1 MDEATLHWI
10 YVGVMALGALL
21 FFVWSQNPRGVPR
34 YEYLIALFIPI
45 WSATAYMAM
54 AMGQGKIEVDGQI
67 TYVARYLDWV
77 ITTPLLLLALA
88 LTAMHKQPRNY
99 TTIAGIMAA
108 DAFMIVCGLLADLS
122 EGTPRYIWYGL
133 GVLAFLV
140 VLYLVWVTL
149 RQEAA
154 NNPDPR
160 IAGIYN
166 RLAAYLTVFWIGYP
180 LVWLIGPSGLGI
192 VSQSVDTVLFIVL
205 PIFSKVGFSIFDLWQ
220 LRGLSDQT
228 EYSPQTTAATSR

>member
-1 MDEATLHWI
+1 
-10 YVGVMALGALL
+10 
-21 FFVWSQNPRGVPR
+21 
-34 YEYLIALFIPI
+34 
-45 WSATAYMAM
+45 
-54 AMGQGKIEVDGQI
+54 
-67 TYVARYLDWV
+67 
-77 ITTPLLLLALA
+77 
-88 LTAMHKQPRNY
+88 MHKQPKNY

-122 EGTPRYIWYGL
+122 ETPIRYVWYGL

-154 NNPDPR
+154 SNPDPR

-166 RLAAYLTVFWIGYP
+166 RLAGYLTFFWIGYP

-192 VSQSVDTVLFIVL
+192 VSQSVDTLLFIVL

-220 LRGLSDQT
+220 LRGLS
-228 EYSPQTTAATSR
+228 ESAGHVSPLTAATHR